1 MARYAIE
8 KDGFALNVILSD
20 SADIANQLAAQQGA
34 TARLLAANDTVT
46 YPPAP
51 VVPNSPIITRHQFY
65 KRLGKGNRKQIRAI
79 LATNADVADG
89 WELIRSVDLID
100 LTDSDVIEFCNDV
113 KTAGIWNNARITAI
127 LTP

>member
-46 YPPAP
+46 YPPPP
-51 VVPNSPIITRHQFY
+51 VIPNSPVITRHQFY
-65 KRLGKGNRKQIRAI
+65 KRLGKANRKQIRAI
-79 LATNADVADG
+79 LSTNADVADG
-89 WELIRSVDLID
+89 WELIHSVDLID
-100 LTDSDVIEFCNDV
+100 LTDSDVIEFCKDV
-113 KTAGIWNNARITAI
+113 RTANIWNNARITAI